1 MTHSFPT
8 RRSSDLRFKAVGNRY
23 GGHSLQGI
31 GQSAVERE
39 ARELSSVAADILEAP
54 SGIRCMSVVGRKR
67 CLDQWVSPADPRIEK
82 GHIARVGGE
91 VVGAALQEVL
101 RPAGLFDNFERI
113 EEVGGYRRDRKSTS
127 LHSSH

>member
-1 MTHSFPT
+1 
-8 RRSSDLRFKAVGNRY
+8 
-23 GGHSLQGI
+23 
-31 GQSAVERE
+31 
-39 ARELSSVAADILEAP
+39 
-54 SGIRCMSVVGRKR
+54 MSVVGRKR

-113 EEVGGYRRDRKSTS
+113 DEVGGYRRRGQGADGPKATYREGKRFARRLSDGDEMFGKVESVRCDRDAKCSGRCQETKDRKSAVKGKRVQEREQP
-127 LHSSH
+127 